1 MNIGF
6 ILCISGILLNA
17 LGITFDYLLLN
28 AIGCVLTAVGSFKL
42 GAEGHFARKIKFFSI
57 LSVPFALAAYGLT
70 ILYRTSTIDI
80 SILYVALGIVLF
92 FYIYYTFY
100 FTETLIDCARGINE
114 LAATRSF
121 RGIWTLNG
129 IVAFLF
135 FFCYSSLKSTY
146 LNIARAAFLLC
157 ALYYCFNI
165 YSNSKILQVKKKND

>member
-6 ILCISGILLNA
+6 VLCIAGIFLNA

-28 AIGCVLTAVGSFKL
+28 VVGSALTVAGSFKL
-42 GAEGHFARKIKFFSI
+42 GAAGHFVRKIRFYSI

-70 ILYRTSTIDI
+70 VLYRTSAIDV

-92 FYIYYTFY
+92 FYIYYTYY
-100 FTETLIDCARGINE
+100 FTETLIEGAKGINE

-121 RGIWTLNG
+121 RGTWTLNG
-129 IVAFLF
+129 ILAFLF
-135 FFCYSSLKSTY
+135 FFCYSSLNGTY
-146 LNIARAAFLLC
+146 LNVARVIFLLS

-165 YSNSKILQVKKKND
+165 YNNSKSLQIDKKND